1 MGLAAFRRARER
13 EAAEL
18 VASIPVK
25 APELKRKRKKKPKPK
40 TYGNLDSGDSRIS
53 HSQQL
58 HNSL

>member
-18 VASIPVK
+18 VASIPVN

-40 TYGNLDSGDSRIS
+40 TYGNLDRGDSGLS
-53 HSQQL
+53 DSQQL
-58 HNSL
+58 HHTF